1 MQFVQPVENYSTN
14 STQSI
19 SDKADW
25 KVNDLTTRDEA
36 EEAVHTLLKYLESDS
51 KREGLMRTPE
61 RVIDSW
67 DEIFS
72 GYKTNPEE
80 ILEATFNAEGYD
92 GIVLLSN
99 IEFHSTC
106 EHHLQPFS
114 GKAHVAYI
122 PVDRIVG
129 ISKLARIVEH
139 HALRLQNQE
148 RITNGIANDL
158 VDNLS
163 PLGAAVIIQAA
174 HGCMRCR
181 GVKKQNAI
189 MTTSSMRGVFFDKQE
204 ARSELMQLISNSN
217 KS

>member
-1 MQFVQPVENYSTN
+1 M
-14 STQSI
+14 
-19 SDKADW
+19 
-25 KVNDLTTRDEA
+25 TTREEA
-36 EEAVHTLLKYLESDS
+36 EQAVFTLLKYLDSDP
-51 KREGLMRTPE
+51 KREGLTDTPR

-67 DEIFS
+67 DEVFA
-72 GYKTNPEE
+72 GYQSDAET
-80 ILEATFNAEGYD
+80 ILQATFNAEGYD

-129 ISKLARIVEH
+129 ISKLARIVDH

-148 RITNGIANDL
+148 RITNDVANDL
-158 VDNLS
+158 VQHLN
-163 PLGAAVIIQAA
+163 PLGAAVIIQAS

-189 MTTSSMRGVFFDKQE
+189 MTTSAMRGVFFDKQE
-204 ARSELMQLISNSN
+204 ARNELMQLIENSG
-217 KS
+217 

>member
-1 MQFVQPVENYSTN
+1 MTKRE
-14 STQSI
+14 
-19 SDKADW
+19 D
-25 KVNDLTTRDEA
+25 A
-36 EEAVHTLLKYLESDS
+36 EQAVLTLLKYLDPEPG
-51 KREGLMRTPE
+51 REGLQDTPR

-72 GYKTNPEE
+72 GYKSNAED

-114 GKAHVAYI
+114 GRAHVAYI
-122 PVDRIVG
+122 PVERIVG
-129 ISKLARIVEH
+129 ISKLARIVDH

-148 RITNGIANDL
+148 RITNDVANDL
-158 VDNLS
+158 VQHLN
-163 PLGAAVIIQAA
+163 PLGAAVIIQAS

-189 MTTSSMRGVFFDKQE
+189 MTTSAMRGVFFDKQE
-204 ARSELMQLISNSN
+204 ARNELMQLIENS
-217 KS
+217 S

>member
-1 MQFVQPVENYSTN
+1 M
-14 STQSI
+14 
-19 SDKADW
+19 
-25 KVNDLTTRDEA
+25 TTK
-36 EEAVHTLLKYLESDS
+36 EEAYEAVRTLLTYLEGPEAVS
-51 KREGLMRTPE
+51 REGLLDTPK
-61 RVIDSW
+61 RVIESW
-67 DEIFS
+67 DEVFA
-72 GYKTNPEE
+72 GYKTNAED
-80 ILEATFNAEGYD
+80 LLQTTFNAEGYD

-129 ISKLARIVEH
+129 ISKLARIIDL

-148 RITNGIANDL
+148 RITNDVANDL
-158 VDNLS
+158 VQHLN
-163 PLGAAVIIQAA
+163 PLGAAVIIQAS

-189 MTTSSMRGVFFDKQE
+189 MTTSAMRGVFFDKQE
-204 ARSELMQLISNSN
+204 ARNELMQLIENS
-217 KS
+217 S

>member
-1 MQFVQPVENYSTN
+1 MPSVQPAGNCWINWTVLMH
-14 STQSI
+14 
-19 SDKADW
+19 DKDELV
-25 KVNDLTTRDEA
+25 VNNMTTRKDA
-36 EEAVHTLLKYLESDS
+36 EEAVYTLLTYLDS
-51 KREGLMRTPE
+51 QPNREGLKDTPR

-67 DEIFS
+67 DEVFA
-72 GYKTNPEE
+72 GYNTDAES
-80 ILEATFNAEGYD
+80 ILQATFNAEGYD

-114 GKAHVAYI
+114 GRAHVAYI

-129 ISKLARIVEH
+129 ISKLARIIDH

-148 RITNGIANDL
+148 RITNDVANDL
-158 VDNLS
+158 VEHLN
-163 PLGAAVIIQAA
+163 PLGAAVIIQAS

-189 MTTSSMRGVFFDKQE
+189 MTTSAMRGVFFEKQE
-204 ARSELMQLISNSN
+204 ARNELMQLIENS
-217 KS
+217 S